1 MKPHKISFVNAVTL
15 ISFGLWGYIDVDYSP
30 TALIPVVFGVI
41 ILALNSGLKKENKTV
56 AHIVVL
62 FTFLIL
68 GGLFKPLMS
77 TIESGRIIRIT
88 RVGLMMLSTLMAL
101 VVFIKSFIANRSKN

>member
-41 ILALNSGLKKENKTV
+41 ILALNSRLKKENKTC
-56 AHIVVL
+56 L
-62 FTFLIL
+62 LYTS
-68 GGLFKPLMS
+68 PS
-77 TIESGRIIRIT
+77 PRD
-88 RVGLMMLSTLMAL
+88 
-101 VVFIKSFIANRSKN
+101 NR

>member
-1 MKPHKISFVNAVTL
+1 MKQHKISFVNAVTL

-41 ILALNSGLKKENKTV
+41 ILALNSRLKKENKTV

-62 FTFLIL
+62 LTFLIL
-68 GGLFKPLMS
+68 GGLLKPFRS
-77 TIESGRIIRIT
+77 TIESGSVLRIT

>member
-41 ILALNSGLKKENKTV
+41 ILILNPGLKRENKV
-56 AHIVVL
+56 IAHIVVL
-62 FTFLIL
+62 LTFLIL
-68 GGLFKPLMS
+68 GGLVKPLMS
-77 TIESGRIIRIT
+77 TLESSNTMGIT
-88 RVGLMMLSTLMAL
+88 RVTLMMLSTLMAL
-101 VVFIKSFIANRSKN
+101 IVFIKSFIANRSKK

>member
-41 ILALNSGLKKENKTV
+41 ILALDSIKAGLGVDSPKWLK
-56 AHIVVL
+56 
-62 FTFLIL
+62 
-68 GGLFKPLMS
+68 M
-77 TIESGRIIRIT
+77 
-88 RVGLMMLSTLMAL
+88 
-101 VVFIKSFIANRSKN
+101 